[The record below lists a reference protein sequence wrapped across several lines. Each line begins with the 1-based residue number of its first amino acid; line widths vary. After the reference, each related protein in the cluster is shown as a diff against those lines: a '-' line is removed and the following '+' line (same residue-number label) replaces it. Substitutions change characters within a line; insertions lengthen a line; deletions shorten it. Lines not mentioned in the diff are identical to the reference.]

1 MIKEFIS
8 KLWEKELKDYKFNS
22 YGYSSSKINDGFY
35 LILSKYTIN
44 KLENYAISK
53 YKKGLKT
60 DVKEKTNDNINH
72 YKHTK
77 INGVLDDKYIEYTSN
92 RSENTSIELYLE
104 KFRPH
109 VGNMID
115 KLKKLGKWTIQ
126 STMKVKLWFL
136 CCYFLNVLVVYH
148 HCLLM
153 IQSKDND
160 DKHPIHSKSN
170 NTEIMI
176 DNETD

>member
-72 YKHTK
+72 YKQK
-77 INGVLDDKYIEYTSN
+77 SMV
-92 RSENTSIELYLE
+92 
-104 KFRPH
+104 
-109 VGNMID
+109 
-115 KLKKLGKWTIQ
+115 
-126 STMKVKLWFL
+126 
-136 CCYFLNVLVVYH
+136 C
-148 HCLLM
+148 LM
-153 IQSKDND
+153 INTLNIQVIEVK
-160 DKHPIHSKSN
+160 IHQLNYILKSLDHMWV
-170 NTEIMI
+170 IW
-176 DNETD
+176 

>member
-1 MIKEFIS
+1 MYKDQPMNLMIKEFIS
-8 KLWEKELKDYKFNS
+8 KLWEKELKDYKLNS
-22 YGYSSSKINDGFY
+22 YGYSSSKTKDGFY
-35 LILSKYTIN
+35 QILNKYTIN

-72 YKHTK
+72 YKPTK
-77 INGVLDDKYIEYTSN
+77 INGVSDDKYIEYISN
-92 RSENTSIELYLE
+92 RSENTSIKLYLE
-104 KFRPH
+104 NIRPH
-109 VGNMID
+109 LGNMID

-126 STMKVKLWFL
+126 STMKVKF
-136 CCYFLNVLVVYH
+136 VS
-148 HCLLM
+148 
-153 IQSKDND
+153 SKDND
-160 DKHPIHSKSN
+160 DKPSMHSKSN